1 MIDMQPAKTLPTF
14 GSFLRFLFSPFF
26 RNWWA
31 ALTGCASILAMYITP
46 SQGITL
52 SGSAMM
58 TATFVALMLLFITL
72 SSLGQGWQ
80 LYMGRL
86 GGLHVTSFERN
97 RDMPEGW
104 VFVLVGDIDLAVGTV
119 IDIHKKTGAAE
130 VPLSLV
136 RIASRNSSGAYQ
148 ATPIGKINPTHIK
161 EHSAGGLRPVD
172 LIVRTSVDL
181 QRIKE
186 VANANDLG

>member
-1 MIDMQPAKTLPTF
+1 MSDLQTAKTLP
-14 GSFLRFLFSPFF
+14 SFLRFLFSPFF
-26 RNWWA
+26 RYWWA
-31 ALTGCASILAMYITP
+31 ALTGCASILAMYVTP
-46 SQGITL
+46 TDGITL
-52 SGSAMM
+52 SGAAVM
-58 TATFVALMLLFITL
+58 TATFVGLTLFFITL
-72 SSLGQGWQ
+72 SVLGQGWQ

-86 GGLHVTSFERN
+86 GGLQVTTFDRN

-104 VFVLVGDIDLAVGTV
+104 VFVLVGDLDLAVGTV

-136 RIASRNSSGAYQ
+136 RITSRNSCGAYQ
-148 ATPIGKINPTHIK
+148 AAPIGKINPTHIR
-161 EHSAGGLRPVD
+161 EHSAGGLRPAD

-186 VANANDLG
+186 VANDLG

>member
-1 MIDMQPAKTLPTF
+1 MSYSQTAKTLP
-14 GSFLRFLFSPFF
+14 SFLRFLFSPFF

-31 ALTGCASILAMYITP
+31 VLTGCASILAMYITP
-46 SQGITL
+46 SQGIKL
-52 SGSAMM
+52 SGAAMM
-58 TATFVALMLLFITL
+58 TATFVALSLIFVTL
-72 SSLGQGWQ
+72 SVLGQGWQ
-80 LYMGRL
+80 LYLGRL
-86 GGLHVTSFERN
+86 GGLQVSSFERN

-104 VFVLVGDIDLAVGTV
+104 LFVLVGDVDLAVGTV

-136 RIASRNSSGAYQ
+136 RIASRNSCGAYQ
-148 ATPIGKINPTHIK
+148 AAPIGKINPTHIK
-161 EHSAGGLRPVD
+161 EHSAGGLRPAD

-186 VANANDLG
+186 AANDLG

>member
-1 MIDMQPAKTLPTF
+1 MIDRQPAKTLPTIE
-14 GSFLRFLFSPFF
+14 GFLLFLINPFF
-26 RNWWA
+26 RYWWA
-31 ALTGCASILAMYITP
+31 ALTGCASILAVYITP
-46 SQGITL
+46 SSGITL
-52 SGSAMM
+52 NGATMM
-58 TATFVALMLLFITL
+58 SVTFVAFALVFLTL
-72 SSLGQGWQ
+72 SVLNQGWQ

-86 GGLHVTSFERN
+86 VGLQVTSFERN

-104 VFVLVGDIDLAVGTV
+104 VFVLVGGIDLAVGTV

-130 VPLSLV
+130 VPFSLV
-136 RIASRNSSGAYQ
+136 RIASRNSRGAYQ

-161 EHSAGGLRPVD
+161 EHSAGGLRPED

-186 VANANDLG
+186 VVNDLG